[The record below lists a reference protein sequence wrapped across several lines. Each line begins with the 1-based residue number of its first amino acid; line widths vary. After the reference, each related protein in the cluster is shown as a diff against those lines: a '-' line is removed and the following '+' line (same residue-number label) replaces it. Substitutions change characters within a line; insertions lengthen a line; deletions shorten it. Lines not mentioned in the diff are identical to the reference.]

1 MFMKTFEEKWTAW
14 IDDQLT
20 GRELEEFL
28 ASLPDRATAEAEK
41 QSAKQLGSLLREQAV
56 ALSNADFFSH
66 QLRERLDRES
76 APARSRPEAD
86 EVQTGWWTIRR
97 LLLGGI
103 TSLAVFA
110 LCTVVV
116 LREKTPSS
124 QSQYLTQILESRVDP
139 TVSPNASIAMF
150 DFPSS
155 AGKKNDRVTVLWVEG
170 LQSLPPEYAA
180 ADIPRPSPASPK
192 N

>member
-14 IDDQLT
+14 IDDQLV

-28 ASLPDRATAEAEK
+28 ALLPDRAAAEVEK
-41 QSAKQLGSLLREQAV
+41 KNAKQLGSLLREEAV
-56 ALSNADFFSH
+56 VLNNADFFSH
-66 QLRERLDRES
+66 QLRERLEREN
-76 APARSRPEAD
+76 APMRSQSDAVE
-86 EVQTGWWTIRR
+86 TGWWTIRR

-116 LREKTPSS
+116 LREKAPSS
-124 QSQYLTQILESRVDP
+124 QSQYLTEILSYRVDP
-139 TVSPNASIAMF
+139 TVSPNATISMF
-150 DFPSS
+150 QPKDE
-155 AGKKNDRVTVLWVEG
+155 RVTVLWVDG

-180 ADIPRPSPASPK
+180 K
-192 N
+192 

>member
-14 IDDQLT
+14 VDDQLT

-28 ASLPDRATAEAEK
+28 ASLPDRAAAEAEK

-66 QLRERLDRES
+66 QLRERLDRENT
-76 APARSRPEAD
+76 PARSKSDAAR
-86 EVQTGWWTIRR
+86 TGWWTIRR
-97 LLLGGI
+97 LLWGGL
-103 TSLAVFA
+103 TSLAIFA

-116 LREKTPSS
+116 LREKTPPS
-124 QSQYLTQILESRVDP
+124 QSQYLTEILTYRVDP
-139 TVSPNASIAMF
+139 TVSPNATISMF
-150 DFPSS
+150 RPKDE
-155 AGKKNDRVTVLWVEG
+155 RVTVLWVDG

-180 ADIPRPSPASPK
+180 K
-192 N
+192 

>member
-20 GRELEEFL
+20 GCELEEFL
-28 ASLPDRATAEAEK
+28 ASLPDRAAAEAEK
-41 QSAKQLGSLLREQAV
+41 QNAKQLGSLLREQAM

-66 QLRERLDRES
+66 QLRERLDRENL
-76 APARSRPEAD
+76 PARSEPSPI
-86 EVQTGWWTIRR
+86 QTGWWTIRR
-97 LLLGGI
+97 LLWGGI

-116 LREKTPSS
+116 FREKTPPS
-124 QSQYLTQILESRVDP
+124 QSQYLTEILSYQVDP
-139 TVSPNASIAMF
+139 TVSPNATISMF
-150 DFPSS
+150 HPKDE
-155 AGKKNDRVTVLWVEG
+155 RVTVLWVEG

-180 ADIPRPSPASPK
+180 K
-192 N
+192 

>member
-1 MFMKTFEEKWTAW
+1 MKTFEEKWTAW

-28 ASLPDRATAEAEK
+28 VSLPDKAAAEAEK
-41 QSAKQLGSLLREQAV
+41 QSAKRLGSFLREQAV
-56 ALSNADFFSH
+56 TLSNADFFSH

-76 APARSRPEAD
+76 PRARSEPDA
-86 EVQTGWWTIRR
+86 VQTGWWTIRR
-97 LLLGGI
+97 LLWGGV

-124 QSQYLTQILESRVDP
+124 QSQYLTEILTYRVDP
-139 TVSPNASIAMF
+139 TVSPNATISMF
-150 DFPSS
+150 Q
-155 AGKKNDRVTVLWVEG
+155 KKEDHVTVLWVDG
-170 LQSLPPEYAA
+170 LQSLPAEYAT
-180 ADIPRPSPASPK
+180 K
-192 N
+192 

>member
-28 ASLPDRATAEAEK
+28 ASLPHRASAEAEK
-41 QSAKQLGSLLREQAV
+41 QNAKQVGSLLREQAM

-66 QLRERLDRES
+66 QLRERLDRENV
-76 APARSRPEAD
+76 PVRS
-86 EVQTGWWTIRR
+86 EVDTVPTGWWTIRR
-97 LLLGGI
+97 LLWGGI

-110 LCTVVV
+110 ICTVLVF
-116 LREKTPSS
+116 RERTPSS
-124 QSQYLTQILESRVDP
+124 QSQYLTQILGAQVDP
-139 TVSPNASIAMF
+139 TVSPNATISMF
-150 DFPSS
+150 EMPSS
-155 AGKKNDRVTVLWVEG
+155 TKKDDHVTVLWVDG

-180 ADIPRPSPASPK
+180 K
-192 N
+192 

>member
-28 ASLPDRATAEAEK
+28 ASLPDRASAEAEK
-41 QSAKQLGSLLREQAV
+41 QNAKQVGSLLREQAM

-66 QLRERLDRES
+66 QLRERLDRENV
-76 APARSRPEAD
+76 PVRS
-86 EVQTGWWTIRR
+86 EVDTVPTGWWTIRR
-97 LLLGGI
+97 LLWGGI

-110 LCTVVV
+110 ICTVLVF
-116 LREKTPSS
+116 RERTPSS
-124 QSQYLTQILESRVDP
+124 QSQYLTQILGAQVDP
-139 TVSPNASIAMF
+139 TVSPNATISMF
-150 DFPSS
+150 EMPSS
-155 AGKKNDRVTVLWVEG
+155 TKKDDHVTVLWVDG

-180 ADIPRPSPASPK
+180 K
-192 N
+192 

>member
-1 MFMKTFEEKWTAW
+1 MRTFEEKWTAW

-28 ASLPDRATAEAEK
+28 ASLPDRAAAEAEK
-41 QSAKQLGSLLREQAV
+41 QGAKQLGSLLREE
-56 ALSNADFFSH
+56 ALVLNNADFFSH

-76 APARSRPEAD
+76 APARPATD
-86 EVQTGWWTIRR
+86 AIQTGWWTIRR
-97 LLLGGI
+97 LLWGGI
-103 TSLAVFA
+103 GSLALFA

-124 QSQYLTQILESRVDP
+124 QSQYLTEILSSQVDP
-139 TVSPNASIAMF
+139 TVSPNATISMF
-150 DFPSS
+150 RPKDE
-155 AGKKNDRVTVLWVEG
+155 RVTVLWVDG

-180 ADIPRPSPASPK
+180 K
-192 N
+192 